1 MSAQYVLMITGDED
15 DQYITTSTLNELGYD
30 IPTRFLKRSNELLP
44 YLEVNDDPLLI
55 LMDYNARPYNAI
67 EILKQLK
74 THPFKQH
81 IPVIVLSNL
90 ASPEYV
96 KECYSLGA
104 VSFIVKPAG
113 AAATKEK
120 IATFFKYWLSVAEI

>member
-1 MSAQYVLMITGDED
+1 MSVQYVLMITGDED
-15 DQYITTSTLNELGYD
+15 DQYITTSTLSDLGYD
-30 IPTRFLKRSNELLP
+30 IPTRFLTRSNELLH
-44 YLEVNDDPLLI
+44 YLEANEDPLLI
-55 LMDYNARPYNAI
+55 LMDYNARPYNAM
-67 EILKQLK
+67 ELLKQLK
-74 THPFKQH
+74 AQPSKQH
-81 IPVIVLSNL
+81 IPAIVLSNL